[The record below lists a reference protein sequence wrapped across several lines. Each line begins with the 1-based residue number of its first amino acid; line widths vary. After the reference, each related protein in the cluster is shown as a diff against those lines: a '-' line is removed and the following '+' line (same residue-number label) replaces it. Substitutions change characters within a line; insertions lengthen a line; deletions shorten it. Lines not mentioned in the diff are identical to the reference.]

1 MDTAELI
8 RRCVAR
14 DNGAWERFVRT
25 YEGLIIRSVRY
36 KLKKSGMSVLSDEFR
51 DIVQEVFLSIWEGN
65 SLSSVRDIACLEH
78 WLILTAMNKTSNYC
92 KKKIYSDPGK
102 FLSFEE
108 DISSEGEGLTL
119 SSIMTSKSP
128 SAFTMAE
135 DMEMKEILKK
145 EIDRLGHKQQLALK
159 LSLYDCKKQKE
170 IAGIMNVPKNTV
182 STMIRRA
189 KLHVK
194 DGVEKYFE
202 RKTGE
207 GVSLNIGA

>member
-14 DNGAWERFVRT
+14 DNDAWERFVKV

-36 KLKKSGMSVLSDEFR
+36 KLKKANMSVLSDEFR

-65 SLSSVRDIACLEH
+65 SLASVRDIACLEH

-92 KKKIYSDPGK
+92 KKKIYRDPGK
-102 FLSFEE
+102 FLSFDE
-108 DISSEGEGLTL
+108 DISSEGDGLTWG
-119 SSIMTSKSP
+119 SIMASKAP
-128 SAFTMAE
+128 SACIMAE
-135 DMEMKEILKK
+135 DMEIKEILKK

-159 LSLYDCKKQKE
+159 LSLYDRKKQKE
-170 IAGIMNVPKNTV
+170 IAGIMNVPKSTV
-182 STMIRRA
+182 STMIWRA
-189 KLHVK
+189 KLHVRE
-194 DGVEKYFE
+194 GVEKYFE

-207 GVSLNIGA
+207 GVSLNIEV